1 MLKKGWHI
9 YCYINVIYITVFSV
23 TATEKKNLNF
33 LLLVEK
39 VYQ

>member
-23 TATEKKNLNF
+23 TATEKKF
-33 LLLVEK
+33 ELLAAG
-39 VYQ
+39 

>member
-1 MLKKGWHI
+1 MAHLLLHK
-9 YCYINVIYITVFSV
+9 CYIHTVFSV
-23 TATEKKNLNF
+23 TATEKRNLNF